1 MQNKLYMFASN
12 HIVKSFLWVYSE
24 TITKQLVGVLI
35 IIVLARLLRP
45 SDFGTLALV
54 TVFIAIADVFVS
66 SSFSM
71 ALIQKKDTDALDY
84 DSMFWFTAALA
95 VLIYALLFV
104 CAPYLGAYYGNDE
117 LVPVFRVLALWIPLS
132 AYNSV
137 QTAYV
142 AKEMIFRKSFLSTS
156 GGAIL
161 SGVLGVAMAYGGAG
175 LWALV
180 AQSLANVLL
189 NTVFLAVIVS
199 WKPHMQFSAERLKG
213 LVGFG
218 WKLLAT
224 GLMFTVYS
232 ELRSL
237 VIGKKYSPS
246 DLGFYNRGNQ
256 FPSVIASNIDSSI
269 TRVMFPA
276 LSARQGDAA
285 GLLSMTRRAAK
296 TSAYIMTPVLFGLAV
311 VAEPFVELLLTAK
324 WLPCVPYI
332 QIMCIVWWMQ
342 PTQTCSIQAIKAI
355 GRSDLYLRIELWSKL
370 VGISSLVYAV
380 YAYDTP
386 FAVAVSALFAQ
397 CAAVL
402 LYGRY
407 ASQYI
412 GYRLRDQF
420 VDLMIPAILAA
431 GMAVV
436 IYSLRF
442 LFEEPLLVFGVQI
455 VAGGS
460 IYLFLSM
467 LFRVEA
473 FDYLKNMAV
482 RARR

>member
-1 MQNKLYMFASN
+1 MTFLDRSN
-12 HIVKSFLWVYSE
+12 SIVRNLFWVYSE
-24 TITKQLVGVLI
+24 SIAKQLVSVIVTI
-35 IIVLARLLRP
+35 ILARLLLP

-54 TVFIAIADVFVS
+54 TVFIAIADVFIS

-95 VLIYALLFV
+95 ILIYAVLFV
-104 CAPYLGAYYGNDE
+104 CAPYLGEYYGNGD
-117 LVPVFRVLALWIPLS
+117 LVPVFRVLALRIPLS

-161 SGVLGVAMAYGGAG
+161 SGGIGVAMAYRGAG

-180 AQSLANVLL
+180 AQSLTNVLF
-189 NTVFLAVIVS
+189 NTVFLAAIVP

-224 GLMFTVYS
+224 GLMFTVYAQ
-232 ELRSL
+232 LRSL

-246 DLGFYNRGNQ
+246 DLGFYDRGNQ

-276 LSARQGDAA
+276 LSAQQGDAA
-285 GLLSMTRRAAK
+285 GLLAMTRRAAK
-296 TSAYIMTPVLFGLAV
+296 TSAYIMTPILFGLAV

-332 QIMCIVWWMQ
+332 QIMCVVWWMQ

-370 VGISSLVYAV
+370 VGISSLIYAV
-380 YAYDTP
+380 YAFDTP
-386 FAVAVSALFAQ
+386 FAVAVSALLAQ
-397 CAAVL
+397 CVAVL
-402 LYGRY
+402 LYGWY
-407 ASQYI
+407 ASKYI
-412 GYRLRDQF
+412 GYRLQDQF
-420 VDLMIPAILAA
+420 MDLFTPAILAI
-431 GMAVV
+431 GMVFV
-436 IYSLRF
+436 IYNLRF
-442 LFEEPLLVFGVQI
+442 LFCNKMLVIATQI
-455 VAGGS
+455 FIGCL
-460 IYLFLSM
+460 IYLLLSM

-473 FDYLKNMAV
+473 FHYLKNMAM
-482 RARR
+482 RIRR